1 MGLENNCYH
10 GSEYYIQIYKI
21 GGGLS
26 VPIQVK
32 RRIRQGCPMSGQLY
46 ALAIE
51 PLLCLLRNKLSG
63 ILVSEKPEAEAIKLS
78 AYADDITLIVRNKHD
93 IQGLKEALKIYEGA
107 SSAKLNWKKKQRHY
121 GMAMK
126 EALYL
131 NSQKM
136 LSGGSQVLHS

>member
-1 MGLENNCYH
+1 MA
-10 GSEYYIQIYKI
+10 KI

-32 RRIRQGCPMSGQLY
+32 RGIRQGCPMSGQLY

-107 SSAKLNWKKKQRHY
+107 SSAKLNWKKNR
-121 GMAMK
+121 GIMVW
-126 EALYL
+126 L
-131 NSQKM
+131 
-136 LSGGSQVLHS
+136 